1 MEKTYTIP
9 LRHAFAGT
17 RSQRSNVAIKVV
29 KEYLK
34 NKLKI
39 EDARVDPSLS
49 AALWSKSI
57 RSPPRSVKVAIKEE
71 DGKKTAVLAE

>member
-9 LRHAFAGT
+9 LRHAFAGS

-29 KEYLK
+29 KEYMK

-39 EDARVDPSLS
+39 TDAKVDPSVS
-49 AALWSKSI
+49 AAIWGKSI
-57 RSPPRSVKVAIKEE
+57 RSPPRSVKVKIKEE